1 MIYVTKHAQRQYK
14 RRIAQNEIDNKIT
27 IKLIRDIIKESKYIS
42 DNKQGILLRNED
54 LMIESIIK
62 DRKVITIYPI
72 KKKVMK

>member
-27 IKLIRDIIKESKYIS
+27 IKLIRDIIKESKYVS